1 MPIRDVSVNIA
12 LDKPIGLAGFGKP
25 LIIGQNTDGFAY
37 KEYLTLESL
46 EADFAKGTDVY
57 KKAQA
62 LLDQDNRPA
71 RFAVAGYD
79 SASTDATVSKTAA
92 ELVAASLYLDWYFL
106 ITTSNTPADIV
117 AVADAIEASKASGY
131 PKMYSGQVAAAADL
145 ATVLAKGY
153 ERTFVGVHPI
163 TEALDA
169 ANVGENG
176 NKEVGSITWKGK
188 SLNGITPQVLTAD
201 ELAAI
206 EDANGYAYLTKAG
219 DNVTSEGKVMS
230 GEYIDVMHGLDWVTA
245 NIEQR
250 VQKVFNNKPKVAY
263 TDGGIS
269 QLESAVLSV
278 LKIGFRQGIIADD
291 ETGAGIY
298 STSFRLRSETTPEE
312 RASRK
317 YTGGNFN
324 FELAGAIHE
333 AAISGTVSQ

>member
-25 LIIGQNTDGFAY
+25 LIIGQKTGGFGY
-37 KEYLTLESL
+37 KEYVTLAAL
-46 EADFAKGTDVY
+46 ETDFAKSTDVY

-71 RFAVAGYD
+71 RFAVAAYD
-79 SASTDATVSKTAA
+79 SASLTEGVPKTAA
-92 ELVAASLYLDWYFL
+92 ELVVSLLPRGWYFL
-106 ITTSNTPADIV
+106 VTTSNTPADIV
-117 AVADAIEASKASGY
+117 AVADVIEASKASGY
-131 PKMYSGQVAAAADL
+131 PKLYSAQVAAATDL
-145 ATVLAKGY
+145 ATILTKGY
-153 ERTFVGVHPI
+153 ERTFVGVHPVA
-163 TEALDA
+163 EALDA
-169 ANVGENG
+169 AHIGENG

-188 SLNGITPQVLTAD
+188 SLNGITPQDLTED
-201 ELAAI
+201 ELTAI
-206 EDANGYAYLTKAG
+206 EDANGYAYVTKAG
-219 DNVTSEGKVMS
+219 DHVTSEGKVMS
-230 GEYIDVMHGLDWVTA
+230 GEYIDVMHGLDWVNA

-250 VQKVFNNKPKVAY
+250 VQKVFNNAPKVAY

-269 QLESAVLSV
+269 QLESAVLSI

-291 ETGAGIY
+291 GAGAGIY
-298 STSFRLRSETTPEE
+298 STSFRLRSETTAEE